1 MNAIVLNNISTYMC
15 PDAIAQLL
23 HESGILT
30 AFNLVD
36 FYNNSYSKTVMVQVE
51 QWHDTEEAYQIIKDL
66 KYRGETRIET
76 DEMVLEVSKAITHEV
91 EIMAEEYRIKE
102 QYYNQQIDAQL
113 EQKYEDDQQEWLD
126 RYENDSMYD
135 DLSREESY
143 LYLDLRDL
151 IGVQ

>member
-1 MNAIVLNNISTYMC
+1 
-15 PDAIAQLL
+15 
-23 HESGILT
+23 
-30 AFNLVD
+30 
-36 FYNNSYSKTVMVQVE
+36 MVQVE

-91 EIMAEEYRIKE
+91 EIMAETEEE
-102 QYYNQQIDAQL
+102 QYYNQQIDALL

-135 DLSREESY
+135 DLSRDESY